1 MEISF
6 KNKTV
11 LITGASEGIGFAAAA
26 AFGKSGANVAICGR
40 NAEKLE
46 KAENSLKEMGIKTY
60 AQTCDVSKTQQ
71 FMYFADNTEKN
82 LGPIDIFINNA
93 GYMPFV
99 LLKDMDEEM
108 LDTIMNINLKSVFVG
123 SKIAFEKMK
132 DRGGVIINAS
142 SFASVIPTVGYTAY
156 AAAKAAVS
164 SLTRTS
170 ASEFAPYGIRVL
182 GYIPGFIDTALTKES
197 QQINGEKLLEPISL
211 RRYGNPDDI
220 AGTLLFMASDLAGYI
235 TGTCIEISGG
245 KFSTQNPMKAWELK

>member
-26 AFGKSGANVAICGR
+26 AFGKSGANVAI

-71 FMYFADNTEKN
+71 FRDFADNTEKN

-156 AAAKAAVS
+156 AA
-164 SLTRTS
+164 L
-170 ASEFAPYGIRVL
+170 
-182 GYIPGFIDTALTKES
+182 
-197 QQINGEKLLEPISL
+197 
-211 RRYGNPDDI
+211 
-220 AGTLLFMASDLAGYI
+220 
-235 TGTCIEISGG
+235 
-245 KFSTQNPMKAWELK
+245 

>member
-71 FMYFADNTEKN
+71 FRDFADNTEKN

-182 GYIPGFIDTALTKES
+182 GYI
-197 QQINGEKLLEPISL
+197 LLEPISL

-220 AGTLLFMASDLAGYI
+220 AGALLFMASDLAGYI